1 MQLGGLAR
9 TSDLAAARSSAMLD
23 SNTNNKKQELRTRLT
38 PEQYAVTQDAATE
51 PPFTGKYW
59 NHHADGEYRCVVC
72 GAPLFDS
79 DAKFDS
85 ACGWPSFSE
94 IRAADSVEAR
104 TDSSLGM
111 QRTEVLC
118 RRCGAHLGHVFDD
131 GPGPTGQRYCMNS
144 AALDFRPSEG
154 TSDETG
160 PSTP

>member
-1 MQLGGLAR
+1 M
-9 TSDLAAARSSAMLD
+9 TE
-23 SNTNNKKQELRTRLT
+23 SNRNKSKEELRKRLT
-38 PEQYAVTQDAATE
+38 PEQYAVTQEAATE

-59 NHHADGEYRCVVC
+59 DYHANGEYRCVVC

-94 IRAADSVEAR
+94 AKAADSVESK
-104 TDSSLGM
+104 TDTSLGM
-111 QRTEVLC
+111 NRTEVVC

-131 GPGPTGQRYCMNS
+131 GPGPTGLRYCMNS

-154 TSDETG
+154 NPGEGGHS
-160 PSTP
+160 PA

>member
-1 MQLGGLAR
+1 M
-9 TSDLAAARSSAMLD
+9 TE
-23 SNTNNKKQELRTRLT
+23 SNRNKSKEELRKRLT
-38 PEQYAVTQDAATE
+38 PEQYAVTQEAATE

-59 NHHADGEYRCVVC
+59 DYHANGEYRCVVC

-94 IRAADSVEAR
+94 AKAADSVESK
-104 TDSSLGM
+104 TDTSLGM
-111 QRTEVLC
+111 NRTEVVC

-131 GPGPTGQRYCMNS
+131 GPGPTGLRYCMNS

-154 TSDETG
+154 NSGEG
-160 PSTP
+160 GHSPA